1 MKKMPKKTL
10 VLIASLT
17 LAASALASDVV
28 TAVKPAV
35 KHTSR
40 DVFAPFKYV
49 GAGLGKGFKHLG
61 QDMHIVKKPAP
72 AKK

>member
-1 MKKMPKKTL
+1 MKKTL
-10 VLIASLT
+10 MILATVA
-17 LAASALASDVV
+17 LAASAFAATDVA

-35 KHTSR
+35 KHTAR

-49 GAGLGKGFKHLG
+49 GVGLGKGFKHLG
-61 QDMHIVKKPAP
+61 QDMHIVKKAPAAP

>member
-1 MKKMPKKTL
+1 MKKTL
-10 VLIASLT
+10 VLIAALT
-17 LAASALASDVV
+17 VATTAFASDVV

-49 GAGLGKGFKHLG
+49 GVGLGKGFKHLG
-61 QDMHIVKKPAP
+61 QDLHIVKK
-72 AKK
+72 